1 MRTFSVIVA
10 TALVAV
16 VLAAPFSREVD
27 ELAQFYEEEPA
38 KPLYSQQGD
47 LYDMLL
53 EQAPDASTVTSP
65 SMVITHG
72 QPFVPHRPVPGVAE
86 PASSLGSE
94 EPVSTT
100 STQMNGVHTS
110 TVTTVSSTRENNPY
124 DLPSKT
130 YKAGAKAVLGVRE
143 YNPDMDGQAG
153 KYSPSIPQI
162 AGKLNG
168 YIATKNSYHTASVS
182 SSKRAETSVEINEGE
197 KAAAEAAMGMAKQDA
212 LKSQQ
217 AAVAEAQDTA
227 AIFGKKYQMAYKID
241 VEAQKQVRIAKAA
254 AEKQHK
260 AVIRAKNFL
269 IKQEKI
275 LRFDDKVVSRKEK
288 EELQARLAGQSAGI
302 QYKNKQEYAMRK
314 YKMLNDKI
322 HHIAEMK
329 RFQQVATKAVRAEEA
344 QQAAA
349 EAAAAAKVTHSVEVK
364 KASHAVK
371 HAASHKAKKAAK
383 KVKHAA
389 KKKTCKYY
397 AAQHKNCP
405 DKFLPSKDKKA
416 GGSTKYCAA
425 WAKAGYCK
433 PIKKATKKE
442 HGINAKAR
450 FMKLYCAGSCK

>member
-1 MRTFSVIVA
+1 
-10 TALVAV
+10 
-16 VLAAPFSREVD
+16 
-27 ELAQFYEEEPA
+27 
-38 KPLYSQQGD
+38 
-47 LYDMLL
+47 
-53 EQAPDASTVTSP
+53 
-65 SMVITHG
+65 
-72 QPFVPHRPVPGVAE
+72 
-86 PASSLGSE
+86 
-94 EPVSTT
+94 
-100 STQMNGVHTS
+100 
-110 TVTTVSSTRENNPY
+110 
-124 DLPSKT
+124 
-130 YKAGAKAVLGVRE
+130 
-143 YNPDMDGQAG
+143 
-153 KYSPSIPQI
+153 
-162 AGKLNG
+162 
-168 YIATKNSYHTASVS
+168 
-182 SSKRAETSVEINEGE
+182 
-197 KAAAEAAMGMAKQDA
+197 MAKQDA

-349 EAAAAAKVTHSVEVK
+349 EAAAAAK
-364 KASHAVK
+364 ASHAVK

-397 AAQHKNCP
+397 A
-405 DKFLPSKDKKA
+405 
-416 GGSTKYCAA
+416 
-425 WAKAGYCK
+425 
-433 PIKKATKKE
+433 
-442 HGINAKAR
+442 
-450 FMKLYCAGSCK
+450 

>member
-1 MRTFSVIVA
+1 
-10 TALVAV
+10 
-16 VLAAPFSREVD
+16 
-27 ELAQFYEEEPA
+27 
-38 KPLYSQQGD
+38 
-47 LYDMLL
+47 MLL

-275 LRFDDKVVSRKEK
+275 LRV
-288 EELQARLAGQSAGI
+288 
-302 QYKNKQEYAMRK
+302 
-314 YKMLNDKI
+314 
-322 HHIAEMK
+322 
-329 RFQQVATKAVRAEEA
+329 EEA
-344 QQAAA
+344 QRAAA
-349 EAAAAAKVTHSVEVK
+349 ESAAAAKVTHSVEVK

-405 DKFLPSKDKKA
+405 DKFLPS
-416 GGSTKYCAA
+416 
-425 WAKAGYCK
+425 
-433 PIKKATKKE
+433 
-442 HGINAKAR
+442 
-450 FMKLYCAGSCK
+450 